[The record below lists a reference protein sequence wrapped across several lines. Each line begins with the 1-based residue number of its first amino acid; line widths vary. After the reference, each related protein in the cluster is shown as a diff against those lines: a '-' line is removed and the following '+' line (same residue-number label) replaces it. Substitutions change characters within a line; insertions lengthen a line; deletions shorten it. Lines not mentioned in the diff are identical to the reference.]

1 MSNLVRMVYVS
12 TTTNPVDPGRGGIP
26 RDVGRVLMQSRKNN
40 PARQIGGVLYFNNN
54 FYFQCLEGEQQHV
67 DQLYKKIA
75 ADPRHT
81 RVQTILVERIK
92 QRQFADWSMKYV
104 ALEHQVGRILQQHGH
119 ATFNPYIFSEAM
131 IEQMLGLFIVAEDR
145 SGVPDR
151 PGSQHV
157 TTVRRR
163 WWSRLFN
170 RRAAA

>member
-12 TTTNPVDPGRGGIP
+12 TTTNPVDPARGGIP

-54 FYFQCLEGEQQHV
+54 FYFQCLEGEQQDV
-67 DQLYKKIA
+67 DRLYKKIA

-81 RVQTILVERIK
+81 RVQTILVKRIK
-92 QRQFADWSMKYV
+92 QRLFADWSMKYV

-131 IEQMLGLFIVAEDR
+131 IEQMLGLFTTTED
-145 SGVPDR
+145 GTGQPDQQYGQRNKTAR
-151 PGSQHV
+151 PP
-157 TTVRRR
+157 
-163 WWSRLFN
+163 WWSRIFG
-170 RRAAA
+170 RRQAA